1 MNDPRLADAIGH
13 IHQACAESRAF
24 LDGMTKASFF
34 ADKRTQNAVVMSLMI
49 IGEAAARIMDRHPD
63 FVAQHP
69 ETRWRDMRGMRNRIA
84 HGYFD
89 IDLELV
95 WQTVHNGLP
104 ILQGQMLRLQDQ
116 TADGT
121 PPN

>member
-89 IDLELV
+89 INLEMV
-95 WQTVHNGLP
+95 WETIQKALP
-104 ILQGQMLRLQDQ
+104 ELAARLPSIRKMAGD
-116 TADGT
+116 TA
-121 PPN
+121 N